1 MSRQKASYK
10 WMILF
15 IATLSQTC
23 ATFVTYGAGPLAA
36 LWQRLYD
43 LSQFQTGLL
52 VSAVQIGP
60 IFSMLFFGNW
70 MDRYGERWLVGG
82 GSILLG
88 ISMLL
93 PIALIIICI

>member
-15 IATLSQTC
+15 VATLSQAC
-23 ATFVTYGAGPLAA
+23 ATFVTYGVGPLAA
-36 LWQRLYD
+36 FWQRLYD

-52 VSAVQIGP
+52 VSSVQIGP
-60 IFSMLFFGNW
+60 IFSMLLFGNW
-70 MDRYGERWLVGG
+70 MDQYGERWLVGG

>member
-15 IATLSQTC
+15 IATLSQAC
-23 ATFVTYGAGPLAA
+23 ATFVTYGVGPLAA
-36 LWQRLYD
+36 LWQRLYG

-60 IFSMLFFGNW
+60 IFPCCSLETGWIAM
-70 MDRYGERWLVGG
+70 EKGG
-82 GSILLG
+82 L
-88 ISMLL
+88 
-93 PIALIIICI
+93 